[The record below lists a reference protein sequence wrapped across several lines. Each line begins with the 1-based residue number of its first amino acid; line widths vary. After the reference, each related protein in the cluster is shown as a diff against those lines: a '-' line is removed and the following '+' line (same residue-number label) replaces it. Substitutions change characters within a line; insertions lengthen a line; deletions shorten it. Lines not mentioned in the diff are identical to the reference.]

1 MTFDRIPISAV
12 MTRTVWQAR
21 PEQKAMHALALM
33 QSKSVSSAL
42 VVEDKLILGIITERD
57 VVHAMH
63 RSGGLESLSCT
74 DLMQSP
80 VVSVSAKTLCIEAF
94 HLMAGRG
101 IRHLGVTDS
110 AGRVLGIAS
119 EGDLM
124 RNFGSEYYMTF
135 KDVGG
140 VMTTEFCKLPP
151 AATLAE
157 ALAQMVEA
165 RQSCVVAVDAEG
177 HPVGVLTE
185 RDVVRLCNQRADP
198 QRLSL
203 GQVMHSPVRTV
214 RPRDRLH
221 EAVVSM
227 EAAHIRRLVVV
238 DDRDVVSGL
247 LTHHE
252 VARGLQG
259 DYVSYLKDV
268 VKMQARDLQRAE
280 SSVDE
285 KMLLANILRSVAG
298 TAVLASDLKYR
309 ISYATPAVDEVLG
322 VPVKDICGTDIRE
335 TLKSTG
341 WHAAD
346 AAFDEAAVVRL
357 PRHYMVATRRGK
369 TDLQLSLLIDA
380 QERPQGFLVLGQ
392 RA

>member
-21 PEQKAMHALALM
+21 PEQKAMQALALM

-63 RSGGLESLSCT
+63 RSGGLESLSCA

-80 VVSVSAKTLCIEAF
+80 VISVNAETHCLEAYR
-94 HLMAGRG
+94 LMAGRG
-101 IRHLGVTDS
+101 IRHLGVTDA

-151 AATLAE
+151 TSTLAD
-157 ALAQMVEA
+157 ALARMVEA
-165 RQSCVVAVDAEG
+165 RQSCVVAVDAQG
-177 HPVGVLTE
+177 RPVGVLTE
-185 RDVVRLCNQRADP
+185 RDVVRLCNQHADP

-203 GQVMHSPVRTV
+203 GQAMHSPVRTV
-214 RPRDRLH
+214 RPRERLH
-221 EAVVSM
+221 EAVASM
-227 EAAHIRRLVVV
+227 EAAHIRRLVVI
-238 DDRDVVSGL
+238 DDGGVVCGL

-252 VARGLQG
+252 VARGLEG
-259 DYVSYLKDV
+259 DYVSYLKEV
-268 VKMQARDLQRAE
+268 IKMQARDLQRAE
-280 SSVDE
+280 NSVDE
-285 KMLLANILRSVAG
+285 KLLLANILRSVAG
-298 TAVLASDLKYR
+298 TAVLASDLNYR

-322 VPVKDICGTDIRE
+322 VRARNICGADIRE
-335 TLKSTG
+335 TLKRTG

-346 AAFDEAAVVRL
+346 AAFDEAAMVQQ

-380 QERPQGFLVLGQ
+380 QDRPQGFLVLGQ